1 MVITQEEYDRMSI
14 RFKRTIRTTDS
25 EEYIIFSDDPDAGDE
40 DIASSGSRVGHIII
54 QYFENNLSGT
64 YISGTLLLEGNW
76 NSTPARN
83 LAKKFDRD
91 IVDTIGAGNREQR
104 ESFNVQIYAGQW
116 MEEITDGVTDDKE
129 RGLYGIH
136 RRFDKTQ
143 NMVETLPEE
152 FSETVEDVVG
162 KQYDEIEDIIESD
175 ADEEDKRRQIRDQL
189 TIGLER
195 GLPTFLYENSVEERN

>member
-1 MVITQEEYDRMSI
+1 MTITQEEYDRMSI
-14 RFKRTIRTTDS
+14 RFKRTIRTNDS
-25 EEYIIFSDDPDAGDE
+25 EEYLIFSDDPDAGDQ

-54 QYFENNLSGT
+54 QYLERDLSGT

-83 LAKKFDRD
+83 LARKFDRD
-91 IVDTIGAGNREQR
+91 IVDTIGTGNREKR
-104 ESFNVQIYAGQW
+104 ASFNVQIYTSQW
-116 MEEITDGVTDDKE
+116 MEEITDRVTDDRE

-136 RRFDKTQ
+136 KRFDKTQ
-143 NMVETLPEE
+143 DMVETLPEE
-152 FSETVEDVVG
+152 FSETVEDVVS

-175 ADEEDKRRQIRDQL
+175 VDEDEKRRQIQDRL

-195 GLPTFLYENSVEERN
+195 GLPTFLYENSVEESN